1 MTLSPRTIAYS
12 FTVAATIGAVSGLI
26 PATLA
31 TRGDI
36 ATELRA
42 V

>member
-1 MTLSPRTIAYS
+1 MTVQPRVIAYS
-12 FTVAATIGAVSGLI
+12 FVIAAAIGAISGLI

-42 V
+42 I